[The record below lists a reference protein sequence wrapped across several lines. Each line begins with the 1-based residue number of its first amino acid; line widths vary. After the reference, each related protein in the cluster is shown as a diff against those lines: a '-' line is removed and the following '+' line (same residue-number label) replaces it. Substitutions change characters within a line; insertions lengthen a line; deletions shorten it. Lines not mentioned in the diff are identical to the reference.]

1 MVNEKRK
8 TNLGVEDKNE
18 KNAGVGATSS
28 YEEA

>member
-18 KNAGVGATSS
+18 KNAGATSS